1 MFQQSDD
8 LVVTFID
15 GAPDARI
22 ITRRPAV
29 ITKLRS
35 LPAAVETATHPHGVE
50 FSVPR
55 ELVGFRAERVRG

>member
-1 MFQQSDD
+1 MVQQSDD

-15 GAPDARI
+15 GDATARI
-22 ITRRPAV
+22 ITRRPAI

-35 LPAAVETATHPHGVE
+35 LPAAVETATHRHGVE

-55 ELVGFRAERVRG
+55 ELVSFRSERVR